1 MRGKKDGLKLV
12 VDRKLPATTPTTRDL
27 GGTMRRLLSF
37 ALVGLVCTAA
47 AVEGRVSL
55 FPGVARS
62 PGANNTVWRSD
73 GVLHNPGVAAAT
85 VTLELIPRGSAA
97 VAASTTLR
105 LEPGET
111 RRIPSVYDLLGA
123 ADGAGVLRV
132 TGEVAAWFRSYNQGP
147 QGTFGQDLP
156 PLDPQRGQAAKT
168 VQAFAFASPQSTAS
182 DFRSNLLLVN
192 LDTNPVV
199 FTIGAQGKEKTITV
213 PAGANTQ
220 INNLG
225 AFLGTPKG
233 FFAATVTADGRWY
246 AVVSTVDPV
255 TGDPT
260 TVRGLAPVPQGE
272 RLFAGVAKLAGAN
285 QTAWRSEATF
295 ANPTTS
301 PVSLRLAL
309 IPRGSSQE
317 AATRSATLAAGE
329 ALRVADLYAYLGV
342 ASGAGTLKVTG
353 PALAWVRTFNQG
365 AAGTFGQDLAAV
377 GEGEGFG
384 ADTPVLFPFESPAD
398 PRTGF
403 RSNLAVL
410 NLEGRDITL
419 TMRSGDRTGT
429 RSVPARSYVQVDNLG
444 AALGAPIGTEAVWV
458 SADGSWAGTISTI
471 DPFTGDPLTVRGEA
485 AFTPP
490 TSYDLIENARAAR
503 TLSDEQALLY
513 AVYADHRDPRL
524 PAAYRG
530 DDRFLD
536 ETDSLPAATARWGAL
551 AAATREAIGPFLVP
565 PFVAGSWWDLR
576 RTASGSAWGAAPPC
590 RPWEAGCPI
599 LADWEFKE
607 GPNVRVW
614 YLKDKAATDATTA
627 QGLVNEAEQKIWP
640 KLASVLQR
648 WPLSDGLL
656 GGSPHL
662 DIALVDGLPVPA
674 RTRPADWNACKKTGA
689 YILLGRQTP
698 PGPKLNSLLA
708 HELMHAAQLGY
719 DMAACIDAY
728 DWLREPIAVWF
739 EDFVYPGTDREHSYA
754 DNYLDE
760 PHVPMDAFGSEQ
772 QKLHAYGAYLF
783 FQYLTRIRGTDPSV
797 IRHIWEATQSGDAHK
812 ALDAGLK
819 KAGAPLDEVWPAFGV
834 YAWNAAQP
842 FDKFKERDKLPLQA
856 AIQDTFPMSL
866 SGGDGFFET
875 AKGEDI
881 KLPRL
886 STRYFVF
893 DFPDDSAAVVG
904 FFNALEFA
912 VKLETVEE
920 FGDVF
925 SPKPPGT
932 TPKGAHVRAL
942 LKVGGTWKEED
953 WTGERHR
960 SFCRMKDSEKLESLV
975 VILSNS
981 SVDKANDLVP
991 RGDYSPLV
999 WVSNFGCGPWEG
1011 SATLTYRWSTGPV
1024 ETMTVS
1030 NIRLEGLGDGYSD
1043 DGGTP
1048 VFRSYVATSGAYQWN
1063 LSGSTGSCSYQGS
1076 SAGLVSV
1083 YPGSALFTHPWV
1095 VAGPAHRSFVS
1106 LLFEPWAHPVSVTE
1120 TCGSP
1125 PKSRQIQYGPGNFVL
1140 GTIPDDAWRKVS
1152 SNGKTWVVDASTTGV
1167 KGLSGTWRLEV
1178 RSEP

>member
-1 MRGKKDGLKLV
+1 
-12 VDRKLPATTPTTRDL
+12 
-27 GGTMRRLLSF
+27 MRRLLGP
-37 ALVGLVCTAA
+37 ALVILALGATAA
-47 AVEGRVSL
+47 EGRVRL
-55 FPGVARS
+55 FPGVARA
-62 PGANNTVWRSD
+62 PGANATVWRSD
-73 GVLHNPGVAAAT
+73 GVLHNPGVAAQT
-85 VTLELIPRGSAA
+85 VRLELIPRGGAA
-97 VAASTTLR
+97 VLASTSLV
-105 LEPGET
+105 LQANET
-111 RRIPSVYDLLGA
+111 RTIPSVYDLLGTL
-123 ADGAGVLRV
+123 DGSGVLRV
-132 TGEVAAWFRSYNQGP
+132 TGEVAAWFRSYNQGAK
-147 QGTFGQDLP
+147 GTFGQDLP
-156 PLDPQRGQAAKT
+156 PLDPRRPNARGT
-168 VQAFAFASPQSTAS
+168 VQAFAFASPQSTAT

-192 LDTNPVV
+192 LDSKPVV
-199 FTIGAQGKEKTITV
+199 FTISAGGKEKTTTV
-213 PAGANTQ
+213 PAGANSQ

-225 AFLGTPKG
+225 AFLATPKG
-233 FFAATVTADGRWY
+233 FFAASVTADGRWY

-260 TVRGLAPVPQGE
+260 TVRGIAPVSQGE
-272 RLFAGVAKLAGAN
+272 RRFPGVAKLSGAN
-285 QTAWRSEATF
+285 QTAWRTEATF
-295 ANPTTS
+295 ANPGTS
-301 PVSLRLAL
+301 PASLRLAL
-309 IPRGSSQE
+309 VPRGSSQE
-317 AATRSATLAAGE
+317 AATRTVALAAGE
-329 ALRVADLYAYLGV
+329 ALRVADLFAYLGV
-342 ASGAGTLKVTG
+342 ASGAGMLRVTG

-365 AAGTFGQDLAAV
+365 ASGTFGQDLAAV
-377 GEGEGFG
+377 GEGEGFS

-410 NLEGRDITL
+410 NLDDRDITL
-419 TMRSGDRTGT
+419 TMRARDRTGT
-429 RSVPARSYVQVDNLG
+429 RAVPAGSYVQVDNLG
-444 AALGAPIGTEAVWV
+444 AFLGTPIGTEPVWI
-458 SADGSWAGTISTI
+458 SADGRWAGTISTI
-471 DPFTGDPLTVRGEA
+471 DPFTGDPMTVRGEP
-485 AFTPP
+485 AFAPP
-490 TSYDLIENARAAR
+490 TSYDFIEKARANR
-503 TLSDEQALLY
+503 TLSEEQALLY
-513 AVYADHRDPRL
+513 AVYADYRDGRL

-536 ETDSLPAATARWGAL
+536 ETDFLPAATSRWGSLPAV
-551 AAATREAIGPFLVP
+551 TRDAIGPFLVP

-576 RTASGSAWGAAPPC
+576 RTASSGAWAAAPPC

-614 YLKDKAATDATTA
+614 YLKSNASTDAATA
-627 QGLVNEAEQKIWP
+627 QGLVNEVEQRIWL
-640 KLASVLQR
+640 KLGSVLLR
-648 WPLSDGLL
+648 WPLPDGLL

-698 PGPKLNSLLA
+698 AGSKLNSLLA

-728 DWLREPIAVWF
+728 EWLREPIAVWF
-739 EDFVYPGTDREHSYA
+739 EDFVYPDTNREHSYA

-760 PHVPMDAFGSEQ
+760 PHVPMDAFGTERE
-772 QKLHAYGAYLF
+772 KLHAYGAYLF
-783 FQYLTRIRGTDPSV
+783 FQYLTRIRGADPSV
-797 IRHIWEATQSGDAHK
+797 IRHVWEATQSGDAHK

-819 KAGAPLDEVWPAFGV
+819 KAGVPLDEAWPAFGV
-834 YAWNAAQP
+834 YAWNGAQP
-842 FDKFKERDKLPLQA
+842 FAKFAETDKMSLRA

-875 AKGEDI
+875 AKGDDI
-881 KLPRL
+881 RLPPL
-886 STRYFVF
+886 SMRYFVF

-912 VKLETVEE
+912 VGIERVEE
-920 FGDVF
+920 YGDVF
-925 SPKPPGT
+925 SAKPPGT

-942 LKVGGTWKEED
+942 VKVGGVWKEED
-953 WTGERHR
+953 WTGERYR
-960 SFCRMKDSEKLESLV
+960 GFCRYKDAEKLESLV

-991 RGDYSPLV
+991 QGDFSPLV

-1011 SATLTYRWSTGPV
+1011 SATLSYRWGNGPV

-1030 NIRLEGLGDGYSD
+1030 SFRLEGLGDGFYD

-1048 VFRSYVATSGAYQWN
+1048 LFQSYIATSGSYQWN

-1076 SAGLVSV
+1076 AAGQVSLW
-1083 YPGSALFTHPWV
+1083 PGAALFAHPWV
-1095 VAGPAHRSFVS
+1095 VAGPAHRAFVS
-1106 LLFEPWAHPVSVTE
+1106 LFFQPWALPVSVTE

-1125 PKSRQIQYGPGNFVL
+1125 PKSQQIQYAPGDFVL
-1140 GTIPDDAWRKVS
+1140 GTIFDDAWKRVS
-1152 SNGKTWVVDASTTGV
+1152 NDGKTWVVDASKTDK

-1178 RSEP
+1178 KRTP